1 MICMNEI
8 SIAPFFYNQN
18 KVTKSITCFSK
29 LLFSIKKKQK
39 TNGRLDTR
47 IDQIYTNA
55 SLMVE
60 YIFNNRR
67 SVQEITAEYASFSI

>member
-29 LLFSIKKKQK
+29 LLFSIKKKTK
-39 TNGRLDTR
+39 KKWPFGHTD
-47 IDQIYTNA
+47 
-55 SLMVE
+55 
-60 YIFNNRR
+60 
-67 SVQEITAEYASFSI
+67 